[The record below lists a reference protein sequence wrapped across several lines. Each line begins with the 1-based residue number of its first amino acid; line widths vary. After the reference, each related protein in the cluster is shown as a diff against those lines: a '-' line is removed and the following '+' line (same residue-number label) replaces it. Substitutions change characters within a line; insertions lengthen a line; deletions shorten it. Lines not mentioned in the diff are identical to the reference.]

1 MATTGAGRSGPRG
14 SVVTALHQAT
24 HATVQL
30 LAVRLEDLGL
40 SASEQNVLAALADH
54 RVLSVG
60 ELAAATGS
68 KASTLTSVLD
78 RLERRDLLERDVD
91 RTDRRSVLIRL
102 TAAGQESAAA
112 VRAAISGLEESALA
126 GVTGPQLAGF
136 FAVTLA
142 LTRAV
147 R

>member
-1 MATTGAGRSGPRG
+1 MAARGTRASGPGG

-24 HATVQL
+24 HATIQL
-30 LAVRLEDLGL
+30 LAARLGDLGL

-78 RLERRDLLERDVD
+78 RLERRELIERDVD

-102 TAAGQESAAA
+102 TAAGQQPAAA
-112 VRAAISGLEESALA
+112 VRAAISGVEESALA
-126 GVTGPQLAGF
+126 GLTRPQLAGF

-142 LTRAV
+142 LTRAA